1 MTCIRAWVRR
11 GLAEDPEC
19 IPITEGR
26 ETAWLTLSTLT
37 PPEPQHEEKTS
48 NFLCSLGRR
57 YKSCVRKALPWCLRS
72 REHSHQE
79 RNYPGIYGWELYTGS
94 AFCGPRL
101 GLSSKAKIRHPTVQW
116 TPYTINDIV
125 KIRVDLSQIFG
136 RLSDFSPWSLCL
148 SSAVE
153 RTMKHLQ
160 TARDIKLK
168 RDEAPKTGHLNWSV
182 NAVCT
187 RIQEQE
193 VQDDPV
199 MPKLTA
205 GLVLQREGNVW
216 KMNSEEADSIIALW
230 SCTIDQRARQGDD
243 SPKPLAE
250 GKKGDYSRVI
260 GHTDNIRAISIMD
273 WLEYPVHEVDP
284 DCLDGTGYHM
294 RKRPLRRQIEPGQ
307 ETREIAIKAAHTLQ
321 QACALELLSFYMSA
335 IASQQSQIGGTT
347 DVMPHPLRE
356 YGRFLPRDQ
365 WHPGSVQVVPS
376 IDLWKNT
383 AVDSLASIIVDAG
396 LVETIA
402 EANLFVIPAL
412 FEYDLLPEEL
422 GKHELDNQPDKDKI
436 YDSEPPESIPS
447 FSDLPP
453 PFLADSQG
461 HGTIPSA
468 VGERMTQRSK
478 AYRKTY
484 CPIRGKSSAD
494 QTPAHVAY
502 CWRCAC

>member
-1 MTCIRAWVRR
+1 
-11 GLAEDPEC
+11 
-19 IPITEGR
+19 
-26 ETAWLTLSTLT
+26 
-37 PPEPQHEEKTS
+37 
-48 NFLCSLGRR
+48 
-57 YKSCVRKALPWCLRS
+57 
-72 REHSHQE
+72 
-79 RNYPGIYGWELYTGS
+79 
-94 AFCGPRL
+94 
-101 GLSSKAKIRHPTVQW
+101 
-116 TPYTINDIV
+116 
-125 KIRVDLSQIFG
+125 
-136 RLSDFSPWSLCL
+136 
-148 SSAVE
+148 
-153 RTMKHLQ
+153 
-160 TARDIKLK
+160 
-168 RDEAPKTGHLNWSV
+168 
-182 NAVCT
+182 
-187 RIQEQE
+187 
-193 VQDDPV
+193 
-199 MPKLTA
+199 
-205 GLVLQREGNVW
+205 
-216 KMNSEEADSIIALW
+216 
-230 SCTIDQRARQGDD
+230 
-243 SPKPLAE
+243 
-250 GKKGDYSRVI
+250 
-260 GHTDNIRAISIMD
+260 
-273 WLEYPVHEVDP
+273 
-284 DCLDGTGYHM
+284 M
-294 RKRPLRRQIEPGQ
+294 RKRPLRRQIEPEQ

-468 VGERMTQRSK
+468 VGERMTQRTGYH
-478 AYRKTY
+478 ALDQPRTY
-484 CPIRGKSSAD
+484 LEESHDLSIQDGPGEASTAGNMHTEPKGKEKELGSNEEAEDGQIEMTSEVSGIKS
-494 QTPAHVAY
+494 PFG
-502 CWRCAC
+502 